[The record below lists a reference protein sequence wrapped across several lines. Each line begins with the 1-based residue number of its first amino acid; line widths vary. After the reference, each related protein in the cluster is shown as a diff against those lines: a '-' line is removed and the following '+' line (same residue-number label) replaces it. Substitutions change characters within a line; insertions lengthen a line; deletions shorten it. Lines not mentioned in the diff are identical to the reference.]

1 MMTSRMKVMMNS
13 SVKLY
18 FFLFMILLVLQILD
32 FSMTVWIINTNP
44 DFVEGNPIIARG
56 LEKGQHLLILF
67 GKIVLSVAF
76 FLLGVV
82 SLKEKRLDTWFQK
95 FYIALFIG
103 VDIFMAFVVSL
114 LGVWRWVLI

>member
-1 MMTSRMKVMMNS
+1 
-13 SVKLY
+13 
-18 FFLFMILLVLQILD
+18 MILLVLQILD
-32 FSMTVWIINTNP
+32 FSMTVWIINNNP

-95 FYIALFIG
+95 IYVTLFIS
-103 VDIFMAFVVSL
+103 VNIFMGFVVSL
-114 LGVWRWVLI
+114 LGVWRWVLN